1 MQPGQST
8 NPDDYIGDF
17 VGKQET
23 GSTIDAS
30 CVTVPSGAAKPFEY
44 TANSNGFLENSDSD
58 AANTDDSSVTA
69 KFLFQVG
76 INSAESSQ
84 ITLSTSFALSNLDKL
99 RSIGE
104 SNDNYLETIDKIIA
118 SISAKQTEYGS
129 AQNRLESAIDEI
141 SIHYENLISS
151 NSTIRDADIA
161 QESSAYIRNQILQ
174 QAASTLLATANQTP
188 GIALQLI

>member
-1 MQPGQST
+1 M
-8 NPDDYIGDF
+8 
-17 VGKQET
+17 
-23 GSTIDAS
+23 
-30 CVTVPSGAAKPFEY
+30 
-44 TANSNGFLENSDSD
+44 
-58 AANTDDSSVTA
+58 
-69 KFLFQVG
+69 
-76 INSAESSQ
+76 
-84 ITLSTSFALSNLDKL
+84 DKL